1 MLKRFELFKS
11 KNLIKRI
18 SVLTMASLIVFNSS
32 LSYVFGEPNNN
43 DDINVAQLRQ
53 AIETRLSQFNCDDV
67 SSYSGELGALY
78 NAKRIIS
85 QSIWTEFINSPKGQ
99 ALHIDTSVKKYQNQQ
114 MVEVLKHFNE
124 AYGGVAGGNSDEKN
138 THKDNF
144 QTVTLDKADVDSG
157 NFYTYQIAMDL
168 ANYINKLLD
177 NWLSQYKHNK
187 EELVNAKRVELR
199 YIYNIVNSPIDDVK
213 AINALLPQVS
223 KTNSNGVTEFVKE
236 PYSIGDACK
245 KLTDI
250 MQATDK
256 SQVIRMAQ
264 EIKTDEMS
272 DISVDNIDSNL
283 NLLDRFYVGG
293 SQNSKK
299 LINSYYLLVAASSTY
314 EPFVSHLGDEY
325 FKKGLLKVSGE
336 SDKTGPL
343 WDLYNQANM
352 YKKPLYIRD
361 INSSG
366 KPSGTA
372 TRVTLSKFIDSVLN
386 DGDGALVMPKGLIVK
401 GKDSNSYN
409 IYSTTR
415 YKLTNEDS
423 EKNKNASKSS
433 STPQTGDNTQQN
445 SNGGQQTPQA
455 GITGGDSNKEGNGDN
470 LNVTLT
476 GNAPRPEAPEDN
488 AQQNLNNYLEQNQ
501 LNTTGQQNPGQGQQP
516 AQGQQGTQQPQQNP
530 ASKGSDKKVE
540 ESLENTEFVPDG
552 NPIASED
559 KLTPPVFTWGKF
571 SFSKQLFMGTVVMTN
586 ILKDVTHLEDFKK
599 NNEMLFMNPFGDIVT
614 ENDVVVLPAACNP
627 TFFGESKT
635 FYPYSIGFIKPYPN
649 LKANENVFKVGKVDE
664 GKYVLSVKKVDG
676 KNLDGSKEKE
686 EPKSKDKNKTEI
698 KDEKPKDGDDD
709 EKPVAFS
716 GSKLKQGND
725 IEVLIS
731 QVASETNLNIR
742 RDFKTKSFI
751 QANMRDMGSGNTSM
765 FRFKNYRFKGKGIM
779 GKIRSFFNNSTSLSG
794 YTKECYMAKIPADVI
809 SEGQAVSLFEADLKD
824 LTDQD
829 LGMITSNFYW
839 GIMADGDGNM
849 GRPNSNL
856 NTDLFSSYIL
866 PEGLNGVNNTQVYT
880 KNMIGDY
887 NKRVEE
893 GTNFITN
900 VIRKLVKS
908 VVSPCSNVTGVLGVE
923 GAYQDEMLGRLTVYG
938 KMFMPYIMVF
948 CVFLVLIRLVT
959 KQLNLLQAG
968 LSSLILIICATVYTT
983 YLPVWVPTLFNALN
997 NNISR
1002 SLSYDTLMMKAENY
1016 EKVYSDNKDS
1026 HGNTLM
1032 STVSINLAK
1041 LRDDDLDYLCSK
1053 LDFSKDELASGK
1065 ARVINYE
1072 AGIFLQG
1079 NILRCNVDKLLKNQ
1093 PIVGSYVSDK
1103 KGGVTYQIKAK
1114 KMVSSQLDYYMPYH
1128 LIVNSFVNRLNDFSA
1143 VYDLSRSTLRY
1154 PNMVKDSFMVSS
1166 YMDSALFLVPGD
1178 WKKTLEEE
1186 DTPPHIISDLQNKF
1200 DNIKDNKDPFDFLG
1214 LRTFLKKLPKEGKET
1229 LWYKTMVQNG
1239 WVLDENI
1246 KSSSGDK
1253 ITQQEADDNL
1263 NELIYYVNRQTKN
1276 FMLNHL
1282 HIFKGMSDEN
1292 VIKIVS
1298 LYATTMF
1305 DQKVGTFGNELY
1317 PMYINYE
1324 ELPLSDVLLASYVT
1338 DSNRFISSNLDA
1350 VNYIFQVYGWFMVI
1364 LFGAAALSTGLFI
1377 IICKLL
1383 VPVLYLMLGLIFI
1396 FRFVTDNDIRPV
1408 MKGYGK
1414 CCGIV
1419 LLCYSLNCLLLC
1431 ALPKLHLGAW
1441 SILLQLIISSVLLE
1455 TLLRLCFAILSNI
1468 NEMGNS
1474 RMSMVAPAA
1483 IQKLG
1488 DLTISGAIT
1497 NMKYKGL
1504 RDKGLASRYAKN
1516 QYSKFKQGR
1525 PFDDL
1530 ESKVMLRKKMEE
1542 YKKEQETRDRM
1553 RNNLD

>member
-1 MLKRFELFKS
+1 
-11 KNLIKRI
+11 
-18 SVLTMASLIVFNSS
+18 
-32 LSYVFGEPNNN
+32 
-43 DDINVAQLRQ
+43 
-53 AIETRLSQFNCDDV
+53 
-67 SSYSGELGALY
+67 
-78 NAKRIIS
+78 
-85 QSIWTEFINSPKGQ
+85 
-99 ALHIDTSVKKYQNQQ
+99 
-114 MVEVLKHFNE
+114 
-124 AYGGVAGGNSDEKN
+124 
-138 THKDNF
+138 
-144 QTVTLDKADVDSG
+144 
-157 NFYTYQIAMDL
+157 
-168 ANYINKLLD
+168 
-177 NWLSQYKHNK
+177 
-187 EELVNAKRVELR
+187 
-199 YIYNIVNSPIDDVK
+199 
-213 AINALLPQVS
+213 
-223 KTNSNGVTEFVKE
+223 
-236 PYSIGDACK
+236 
-245 KLTDI
+245 
-250 MQATDK
+250 
-256 SQVIRMAQ
+256 
-264 EIKTDEMS
+264 MS
-272 DISVDNIDSNL
+272 DISVDNIDNNL

-299 LINSYYLLVAASSTY
+299 LMNSYYLLVSASSVY
-314 EPFVSHLGDEY
+314 EPFVSHVGDEY
-325 FKKGLLKVSGE
+325 FKKGLLKVAGE

-372 TRVTLSKFIDSVLN
+372 TRVTLSKFIDSILN

-401 GKDSNSYN
+401 GKDSNAYN
-409 IYSTTR
+409 IYSTSR

-423 EKNKNASKSS
+423 EKNKNESKSS
-433 STPQTGDNTQQN
+433 STPQNGNTTQAPQ
-445 SNGGQQTPQA
+445 SGTSGQQPQNQQA
-455 GITGGDSNKEGNGDN
+455 SNQVQSGTTSGNPNSEGNGEN
-470 LNVTLT
+470 LNTSST
-476 GNAPRPEAPEDN
+476 GNAPRPEAPDDN
-488 AQQNLNNYLEQNQ
+488 ADKNLSNYLQQNQ
-501 LNTTGQQNPGQGQQP
+501 LDTNTGQQTPAPNTQQPKPQGQQF
-516 AQGQQGTQQPQQNP
+516 QQNP

-552 NPIASED
+552 NAIASED
-559 KLTPPVFTWGKF
+559 KLTPPVFAWGKF
-571 SFSKQLFMGTVVMTN
+571 SFSKQLFLGTAVMTN

-614 ENDVVVLPAACNP
+614 ENDVVILPAACNP

-635 FYPYSIGFIKPYPN
+635 FYPYSVGFIKSYPN
-649 LKANENVFKVGKVDE
+649 LKANENVFKVGKIDE

-676 KNLDGSKEKE
+676 KDLEGNKEKKKDKEKDKKKVDMKDAESEGSK
-686 EPKSKDKNKTEI
+686 
-698 KDEKPKDGDDD
+698 DG
-709 EKPVAFS
+709 EQAVAFS
-716 GSKLKQGND
+716 GSRLRQGND

-731 QVASETNLNIR
+731 QVASQTNLNIK
-742 RDFKTKSFI
+742 RDLKTRAFI
-751 QANMRDMGSGNTSM
+751 HANMREMGSGNTSM
-765 FRFKNYRFKGKGIM
+765 FRFKNYKFKGKGIM
-779 GKIRSFFNNSTSLSG
+779 GKIRSFFNNSTSMSG
-794 YTKECYMAKIPADVI
+794 YTKECYMSKIPADVI

-839 GIMADGDGNM
+839 GVMADGDGNM

-856 NTDLFSSYIL
+856 NTELFSNFVL
-866 PEGLNGVNNTQVYT
+866 PEALNGVNNTQVYT

-908 VVSPCSNVTGVLGVE
+908 VVAPCSNVTGVLGIE

-948 CVFLVLIRLVT
+948 CVFLVLIRIVT
-959 KQLNLLQAG
+959 KQLTLLQAG
-968 LSSLILIICATVYTT
+968 LSSVVLIICATFYTT
-983 YLPVWVPTLFNALN
+983 YLPVWVPTIFNILN

-1016 EKVYSDNKDS
+1016 QKVYSDNKDT

-1041 LRDDDLDYLCSK
+1041 LRDDDVDYLCSK

-1114 KMVSSQLDYYMPYH
+1114 KMVSSQFDYYSPYH
-1128 LIVNSFVNRLNDFSA
+1128 LIVNSFVSRLNDFSSA
-1143 VYDLSRSTLRY
+1143 YDLSRSTLRY

-1166 YMDSALFLVPGD
+1166 YMDSALFLIPGD

-1200 DNIKDNKDPFDFLG
+1200 DNIKDQKDPFDFLG
-1214 LRTFLKKLPKEGKET
+1214 LRTFLKKIPKEGKET
-1229 LWYKTMVQNG
+1229 LWYKTLVQNG
-1239 WVLDENI
+1239 WLVDDTI
-1246 KSSSGDK
+1246 KISNGDK
-1253 ITQQEADDNL
+1253 ITSQEADDNL

-1282 HIFKGMSDEN
+1282 HVFKGMSDEN
-1292 VIKIVS
+1292 IIKIVS
-1298 LYATTMF
+1298 LYATTVF
-1305 DQKVGTFGNELY
+1305 NQKAGTIGNKMY
-1317 PMYINYE
+1317 PLFINYE

-1338 DSNRFISSNLDA
+1338 DSNRFISSNLDV
-1350 VNYIFQVYGWFMVI
+1350 VNYIFEVYGWFMVI
-1364 LFGAAALSTGLFI
+1364 VFGVAALTTGLFVI
-1377 IICKLL
+1377 VCKIL
-1383 VPVLYLMLGLIFI
+1383 VPLLYIILGLIFVV
-1396 FRFVTDNDIRPV
+1396 RFVTDNELKPILQ
-1408 MKGYGK
+1408 GYSK

-1419 LLCYSLNCLLLC
+1419 LLCYSLNCFLLC
-1431 ALPKLHLGAW
+1431 SLPKLQLGAW
-1441 SILLQLIISSVLLE
+1441 AIFIQLICSSVLLE
-1455 TLLRLCFAILSNI
+1455 TILRLCFAVLTNI
-1468 NEMGNS
+1468 SEMGNS
-1474 RMSMVAPAA
+1474 KMGLVAPAV

-1488 DLTISGAIT
+1488 DLTVTGAIT
-1497 NMKYKGL
+1497 NMRYRGMRAKGL
-1504 RDKGLASRYAKN
+1504 SRKYAN
-1516 QYSKFKQGR
+1516 DQYSKFKQGM

-1530 ESKVMLRKKMEE
+1530 ESKIMLRKRMEE
-1542 YKKEQETRDRM
+1542 YKKEQNNRDRIKDDL
-1553 RNNLD
+1553 N